1 MGVELHICLLV
12 TTRGRIDVL
21 VRLLNSLVLQNH
33 RHFHVILGDQN
44 PTGFLAPLLA
54 SYRDTLRIERHP
66 IPESSLSRAR
76 NLLIPHAHGDIIA
89 LTDDDCHYAPDC
101 LSRVAKAFLA
111 SPEIGILCATPCE
124 TLQRGTV
131 QQAHNTTRPISRY
144 GIFRS
149 CPSWVLFFSA
159 AAFRSVGKFDENLG
173 VGAPTP
179 SQSGEE
185 TDFALRVMAR
195 GARAFRLATAHVFHD
210 SVTITPAMMERTR
223 RYGIGRMTVLI
234 KHGFPLWFILAN
246 LLFPLAQFA
255 ICVLRRTSQHAL
267 LHWQTFRGRLQGLLH
282 P

>member
-1 MGVELHICLLV
+1 MGAEPHICLLV
-12 TTRGRIDVL
+12 TTRGRTDAL
-21 VRLLNSLVLQNH
+21 VRLLNSLVQQNH

-44 PTGFLAPLLA
+44 PVGFLAHLLA
-54 SYRDTLRIERHP
+54 RYRDTLRIEHHL

-101 LSRVAKAFLA
+101 LSRVASAFLT
-111 SPEIGILCATPCE
+111 SPEIGILCASPCE

-131 QQAHNTTRPISRY
+131 QQAHHTTRPISRY

-159 AAFRSVGKFDENLG
+159 TAFRSAGTFDENLG

-185 TDFALRVMAR
+185 TDFALRAIAK
-195 GARAFRLATAHVFHD
+195 GALAFRLTAARVFHD
-210 SVTITPAMMERTR
+210 SVAVTPTMMERTR
-223 RYGIGRMTVLI
+223 LYGIGRMTVL
-234 KHGFPLWFILAN
+234 KEHGFPLWFHLAN
-246 LLFPLAQFA
+246 LLFPLAQLA
-255 ICVLRRTSQHAL
+255 ICVLRRTPQHAL